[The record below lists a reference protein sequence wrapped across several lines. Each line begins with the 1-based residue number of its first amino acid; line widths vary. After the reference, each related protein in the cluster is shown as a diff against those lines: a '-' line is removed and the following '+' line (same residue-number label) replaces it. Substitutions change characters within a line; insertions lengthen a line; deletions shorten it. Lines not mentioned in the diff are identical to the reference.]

1 MAVVRISD
9 QMKKLVVATARN
21 TFEKRLEA
29 ARSSLTLPMT
39 AEDIYSRIYG
49 KWIDQMKALPT
60 EFFNCTDRFTV
71 ERIHGERFSYSFVM
85 TDHVPMP
92 RNAPDQPHV
101 KVSRGYG
108 SGAFEL
114 LDDGTGLWEPL
125 IGAFAA
131 WHERINAVETERN
144 TFVDGVRHILNTHTT
159 LAAALRTWPPL
170 WDLIPESY
178 RNKHN
183 EVVPKKDRQQEMAL
197 ESGIDMDRLTA
208 MAAINKML

>member
-21 TFEKRLEA
+21 TFEKRLET
-29 ARSSLTLPMT
+29 ARASLELPMT
-39 AEDIYSRIYG
+39 AEDIYSHIYG
-49 KWIDQMKALPT
+49 KWTDQMKALPK
-60 EFFNCTDRFTV
+60 EFFGCTDRFTV
-71 ERIHGERFSYSFVM
+71 ERIHGHSYNHTFVL
-85 TDHVPMP
+85 TTEVPMP
-92 RNAPDQPHV
+92 RNIPEQPYV
-101 KVSRGYG
+101 RSSRGYN
-108 SGAFEL
+108 SSFEL

-125 IGAFAA
+125 VDAFAA
-131 WHERINAVETERN
+131 WRNRVNAVETERN

-183 EVVPKKDRQQEMAL
+183 EIVPKKDKQQELSL
-197 ESGIDMDRLTA
+197 EHGVDMNRLTA
-208 MAAINKML
+208 MAALNKMI